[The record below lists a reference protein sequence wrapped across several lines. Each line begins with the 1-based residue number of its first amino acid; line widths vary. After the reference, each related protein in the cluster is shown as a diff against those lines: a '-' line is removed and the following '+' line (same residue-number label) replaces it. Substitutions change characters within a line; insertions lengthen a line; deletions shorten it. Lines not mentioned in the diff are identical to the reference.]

1 MEYSTI
7 ENLLR
12 QRGHEVTKLGQDK
25 DILIPRINDADL
37 SKVFKDLL
45 FNLMQKPSF
54 KKSLRDWAY
63 TDKPSLENKF
73 DLVNSYLTIGSN
85 FNKEFGRLK
94 DNAELRRSFYATTF
108 EWYISELMVRKF
120 GARVS
125 GFGICLKDASP
136 EDEFDS
142 ISVIDDGLVLV
153 ECKTGR
159 ESLLRGVEKFV
170 RRDTELSASYS
181 LYIFDRDWTF
191 DKEHDDI
198 PDIKMSEARNSGMVS
213 LQRISYRGLSFY
225 SVRSQERWFLAASAF
240 SNLEDCIRYMLR
252 YSFFNRQTGGL
263 HHPGYAIDNIQ
274 FANG

>member
-25 DILIPRINDADL
+25 DILIPQLNDADL

-45 FNLMQKPSF
+45 FNLLLKPSF

-73 DLVNSYLTIGSN
+73 DLVNSYLNIGSN
-85 FNKEFGRLK
+85 FNKDFGKLK
-94 DNAELRRSFYATTF
+94 DNAERRRSCYATTF

-136 EDEFDS
+136 DDEFDS

-153 ECKTGR
+153 ECKTGK

-170 RRDTELSASYS
+170 RRDKELSAAYS
-181 LYIFDRDWTF
+181 LYMFDRDWTF
-191 DKEHDDI
+191 NKDHDDL
-198 PDIKMSEARNSGMVS
+198 PDIKISEAQNSGMGS
-213 LQRISYRGLSFY
+213 LQRISYHGLSFY
-225 SVRSQERWFLAASAF
+225 SIQSQERWFLAASAF
-240 SNLEDCIRYMLR
+240 SNLEDCIRHMLR
-252 YSFFNRQTGGL
+252 YSFFIRQNGGRP
-263 HHPGYAIDNIQ
+263 HPGYAIDRIQ
-274 FANG
+274 FADG